1 MGQELTSIRFSFFQI
16 VKRIKEM
23 VLESTI
29 ICVDNSQFMR
39 NGDFHPTRLQAQ
51 QDAVNLITHSKT
63 RSNPENN
70 VALMTLSDLAVL
82 VSLTTDTGKIL
93 AKLHQVNHANEMK
106 FISGIKI
113 AHLCLKH
120 RQGKNHKTR
129 IIAFVGSPIEA
140 DEKEI
145 VKLAKK
151 LKKEKVNID
160 IVSFGEDEEN
170 TDVLNK
176 FITTINGKEGTGS
189 HLVTIPP
196 GPHLSDAL
204 VSSPIVQGE
213 DGMGAAASSGFE
225 FGVNPD
231 DDPELA
237 LALRVSME
245 EQRARQQAEGGAEE
259 VAATP
264 ATGGGMEDESS
275 EEALLQRA
283 LAMSMDTG
291 EAGGAAPKE
300 RDLSSMTEEEQIAY
314 AMQMSMADA
323 EKPDETPKAESM
335 DVDEKDDYS
344 EVMNDPAFLQSVL
357 QNLPGVDPQSEAVRN
372 AMGAMKDEKKDEK
385 KEDKK

>member
-1 MGQELTSIRFSFFQI
+1 
-16 VKRIKEM
+16 M

-29 ICVDNSQFMR
+29 ICIDNSQYMR
-39 NGDFHPTRLQAQ
+39 NGDFNPTRLQAQ
-51 QDAVNLITHSKT
+51 QDAVNLITQSKT
-63 RSNPENN
+63 RSNPESN
-70 VALMTLSDLAVL
+70 VALMTLSDLSVL
-82 VSLTTDTGKIL
+82 ATLTNDTGKIL
-93 AKLHQVNHANEMK
+93 AKLHQVTPNDCMK

-129 IIAFVGSPIEA
+129 IVAFVGSPIET
-140 DEKEI
+140 DEKEMI
-145 VKLAKK
+145 KLAKK

-160 IVSFGEDEEN
+160 VVNFGEDECN
-170 TDVLNK
+170 ADILNK
-176 FITTINGKEGTGS
+176 FISTINGKEGTSS

-204 VSSPIVQGE
+204 VTSPILQSE
-213 DGMGAAASSGFE
+213 DGSGGFGAGFE

-245 EQRARQQAEGGAEE
+245 EQRARQHADGGE
-259 VAATP
+259 VEAPKGDVTQGV
-264 ATGGGMEDESS
+264 TEDENS

-291 EAGGAAPKE
+291 DAATGEQEK
-300 RDLSSMTEEEQIAY
+300 DLGSMTEEEQIAY
-314 AMQMSMADA
+314 AMQMSMADSDTV
-323 EKPDETPKAESM
+323 PTPKPESM
-335 DVDEKDDYS
+335 DVDGKDQDYS

-357 QNLPGVDPQSEAVRN
+357 QNLPGVDPESDAVRS
-372 AMGAMKDEKKDEK
+372 AMGALKDEKDEKKKD
-385 KEDKK
+385 

>member
-1 MGQELTSIRFSFFQI
+1 
-16 VKRIKEM
+16 M

-29 ICVDNSQFMR
+29 ICIDNSQYMR
-39 NGDFHPTRLQAQ
+39 NGDFNPTRLQAQ

-63 RSNPENN
+63 RSNPEST
-70 VALMTLSDLAVL
+70 VALMTLSDLSVL
-82 VSLTTDTGKIL
+82 VTLTTDTGKIL
-93 AKLHQVNHANEMK
+93 AKLHQVAPAADMR

-129 IIAFVGSPIEA
+129 IVAFVGSPIEA
-140 DEKEI
+140 DEKEMI
-145 VKLAKK
+145 KLAKK

-160 IVSFGEDEEN
+160 IVNFGEDECN
-170 TDVLNK
+170 ADVLNK
-176 FITTINGKEGTGS
+176 FVTTINGKEGTGS

-213 DGMGAAASSGFE
+213 DGSGGVGGSSSAGFE

-245 EQRARQQAEGGAEE
+245 EQRARQQAEGGGEE
-259 VAATP
+259 TGAAP
-264 ATGGGMEDESS
+264 AVTGGVGEDESS

-291 EAGGAAPKE
+291 ETGGAAPKE

-314 AMQMSMADA
+314 AMQMSMADSEKA
-323 EKPDETPKAESM
+323 EEPAKAESM
-335 DVDEKDDYS
+335 DVDDKEDYS

-385 KEDKK
+385 KEEKK